1 MEGEGGISEGIALK
15 PRKPL
20 KLKICHSLS
29 TDINKNYHSSAFP
42 INAYPFYDPNEAPL
56 FVSTLI
62 QSYQMNFELPLSA
75 HQLQTPQE
83 EI

>member
-1 MEGEGGISEGIALK
+1 MEGEGGMSEGPSPK
-15 PRKPL
+15 PRKVL
-20 KLKICHSLS
+20 KLKICHSAA

-42 INAYPFYDPNEAPL
+42 VNAYHFYDPNEAPL

-62 QSYQMNFELPLSA
+62 QRYQMVSDLSLSA